1 MGSAR
6 ARTRAGTTRKP
17 PPTPRNPVSSP
28 TTVAVTTTLRAR
40 GHWHMKV
47 GLNVMIGSS
56 SRGRSTGAAWSPRDR
71 RRVRSWRTVIRP
83 RDHQHQRREGGQEH
97 RLGDRGRQVR
107 PRDGAAD
114 GDRAERDPAGEQHV
128 AGPSGGD
135 GPREGGDPDDDER
148 PGGRLRGGLTER
160 EEHGDGQDGAAAAE
174 RTQAEPDERAGD
186 DGEEELD
193 HASGPTRWRPTCSAL
208 SKESS
213 IATSE
218 RPAASSI
225 EAATDA
231 R

>member
-1 MGSAR
+1 MSR
-6 ARTRAGTTRKP
+6 
-17 PPTPRNPVSSP
+17 P
-28 TTVAVTTTLRAR
+28 TTVAVTSTLRAR

-56 SRGRSTGAAWSPRDR
+56 SCGCSTGAWWLPVRER
-71 RRVRSWRTVIRP
+71 RRLRSWRTVMRP
-83 RDHQHQRREGGQEH
+83 ATTSISAEKAARSTGSGTADDRCAPATAPPIATAPNAIPRASSTLPARRA
-97 RLGDRGRQVR
+97 VT
-107 PRDGAAD
+107 A
-114 GDRAERDPAGEQHV
+114 PA
-128 AGPSGGD
+128 
-135 GPREGGDPDDDER
+135 REVTPDDDER
-148 PGGRLRGGLTER
+148 SGGRLRGGLAER

-174 RTQAEPDERAGD
+174 RTQAEPDERSGD